1 MVRPLPTSADTPTL
15 SVVIPTYLRPEWLR
29 RSVRSLA
36 LQASPPSEVIAVARE
51 DDSATLATIES
62 LRLEPLPFPIVR
74 GVVREPGFMPPVEE
88 GIRLASGEIIAMLDD
103 DGEAEPGW
111 TAGLLRHYR
120 DPLVGAAGGRYINM
134 KGDVAVPVESTRR
147 VGYVNSLGGFVG
159 RMYLRPDFDDAVA
172 VDFLMGGCMSYRATV
187 ARVLEFDRAL
197 NGDVAFGYEVDLGL
211 QVRARGLEDRVRSS
225 GGDPALLSAPC
236 AHRDASGERRIDP
249 RIRVQ
254 PPARHRTAPLR
265 ATTDPGHRV
274 AGARR

>member
-1 MVRPLPTSADTPTL
+1 M
-15 SVVIPTYLRPEWLR
+15 
-29 RSVRSLA
+29 
-36 LQASPPSEVIAVARE
+36 ARE

-88 GIRLASGEIIAMLDD
+88 GVRLASGEIIAMLDD

-111 TAGLLRHYR
+111 TDGLLRHYR

-211 QVRARGLEDRVRSS
+211 QVRRAGWKIVF
-225 GGDPALLSAPC
+225 DPAVAIRHYSAPR
-236 AHRDASGERRIDP
+236 AHTGMRAASGASIRAYAFNHLRVIVRRLSGPRRILATAWQVLVGERRAPGLLPWALGPLSRRADFD
-249 RIRVQ
+249 VSFA
-254 PPARHRTAPLR
+254 PAAWS
-265 ATTDPGHRV
+265 G
-274 AGARR
+274 RRDALASWMRPAA

>member
-1 MVRPLPTSADTPTL
+1 M
-15 SVVIPTYLRPEWLR
+15 
-29 RSVRSLA
+29 
-36 LQASPPSEVIAVARE
+36 ARE
-51 DDSATLATIES
+51 DNSATLATIES

-74 GVVREPGFMPPVEE
+74 GVVREPGSCLQSRRESALRP
-88 GIRLASGEIIAMLDD
+88 GGIIAMLDD

-120 DPLVGAAGGRYINM
+120 DPLVGAAWGRYINM

-197 NGDVAFGYEVDLGL
+197 DGDVAFGYKVNLGL
-211 QVRARGLEDRVRSS
+211 QVRRAGWKMLVQSS
-225 GGDPALLSAPC
+225 GGDPALFSAPC
-236 AHRDASGERRIDP
+236 AHRDASGERRINP